1 MMNIM
6 RPTTRFHSTVS
17 ALAGRTHFSTAS
29 GVLGKDYTLFVTNR
43 SMNQQQ
49 TEGTVEFAKDNHFSS
64 AMTYC
69 EKRGNTIKKIAR
81 EDFAERILDSGKN
94 VLFYIH
100 GFRNTPKNAL
110 DKNFELQSLLDR
122 DPNSAKINS
131 VTVPVIW
138 PCKVESF
145 LHIDDEYH
153 TDHDAAEHT
162 VVSLASALH
171 YIFDTKENEVPV
183 AAVKDKARFEKIM
196 NQRFNVLSH
205 SMGNFVLNG
214 ILERLKENERF
225 LNRVVFKHIFMAA
238 AGIPNDS
245 LDKKQ
250 DSAISEFSK
259 TVSVYY
265 AGDDLALVGSAFVNI
280 NESHFGLSKRLGQ
293 TGPSDPK
300 ALPENVYA
308 FDCDSFNNTY
318 DPPVGHS
325 YYGKSPKNETG
336 KLFSHIMRTI
346 HEGKPPT
353 EWKP

>member
-6 RPTTRFHSTVS
+6 RPTRFHNTIS
-17 ALAGRTHFSTAS
+17 ALVAKTHFSTTS
-29 GVLGKDYTLFVTNR
+29 GVLGKDYTLFITNR
-43 SMNQQQ
+43 SLNQQQ
-49 TEGTVEFAKDNHFSS
+49 SQGSVDFAKDNHFSS

-81 EDFAERILDSGKN
+81 EDFVERILDSGKN

-100 GFRNTPKNAL
+100 GFRNTPQNAL
-110 DKNFELQSLLDR
+110 DRNRELQTFLDR
-122 DPNSAKINS
+122 DPNSTKINS

-145 LHIDDEYH
+145 LHIEDEYH

-162 VVSLASALH
+162 VVSLASSLH
-171 YIFDTKENEVPV
+171 YIFDTKEKQIPV
-183 AAVKDKARFEKIM
+183 TAVNDRARFEKLM
-196 NQRFNVLSH
+196 NQRFNVLAQ
-205 SMGNFVLNG
+205 SMGNF
-214 ILERLKENERF
+214 ILYRTLKRLRENEQF
-225 LNRVVFKHIFMAA
+225 LNRVVFKHIFMTAA
-238 AGIPNDS
+238 DIPNDS

-265 AGDDLALVGSAFVNI
+265 AGDDLALVGSAFINL
-280 NESHFGLSKRLGQ
+280 NESRFGLSKRLGQ

-300 ALPENVYA
+300 ALPENVFT
-308 FDCDSFNNTY
+308 FDCGSFNNTY
-318 DPPVGHS
+318 DFPVGHR
-325 YYGKSPKNETG
+325 YYGKSPNNETG

-346 HEGKPPT
+346 HDGMPPT